1 MIDSTLTPVAA
12 TRASVQALRL
22 FETRPYQSAVARALV
37 EFGKVERRN
46 CPLKANL
53 MVSLVVALSLYRS
66 LSIPDAFRMLVTLLG
81 ADLLDDRLTSIA
93 DDALLRAKA
102 RLGEQV
108 LPSVFKAIAADVR
121 VHPSFRGHR
130 TYALDGV
137 KFSVADTP
145 ENESAFGRWRS
156 SNGAKTA
163 FPQLLAVVLLA
174 TETKEV
180 KAVQFEKCTGAERPA
195 CEAFLSLLEAGD
207 LVLMDRGLHAVWLYL
222 EFVKRC
228 IHFVCRA
235 RTSYKVTILQRLGP
249 GDYFVEIVG
258 CGSAEA
264 AKTGRARTKMRLR
277 MLEYRVGRRERV
289 RLFTTLTD
297 PEKYPAREVAALYH
311 ERWECELAFDEIK
324 THLATPPSG
333 AVQSTFRSRSPAL
346 VMQEAYGLFIAYNL
360 IRATIAQAA
369 RQSNIN
375 ARDISFVGAIH
386 AIDRRAASIEQ
397 LHGLAREAA
406 WLELLAEIS
415 SRKTRKR
422 RQRQYPRVLRV
433 KISRFPRKRSWH
445 RQRKSQ
451 LVEKLKLVNTRARSQ
466 ARR

>member
-1 MIDSTLTPVAA
+1 MIDSTLRSLDA
-12 TRASVQALRL
+12 TGTSVQALRL
-22 FETRPYQSAVARALV
+22 FETRPYQAAVARALV

-46 CPLKANL
+46 CPLKASL

-81 ADLLDDRLTSIA
+81 ADLLDERLADIA

-102 RLGEQV
+102 RLGEQIM
-108 LPSVFKAIAADVR
+108 PRVFEAIAADVTVR
-121 VHPSFRGHR
+121 PTFHGHR

-145 ENESAFGRWRS
+145 ENESAFGRWKS

-180 KAVQFEKCTGAERPA
+180 KAVQFDKCTGAERPA
-195 CEAFLSLLEAGD
+195 CEAFLGLLEAGD

-228 IHFVCRA
+228 IQFVCRA
-235 RTSYKVTILQRLGP
+235 RTSYKVKILQRLGP

-258 CGSAEA
+258 SGSAKA
-264 AKTGRARTKMRLR
+264 AKTGRARTKIRLR
-277 MLEYRVGRRERV
+277 MLEYRVGRRKRV

-297 PEKYPAREVAALYH
+297 PEKYPAREIASLYH

-324 THLATPPSG
+324 THLASPPPGS
-333 AVQSTFRSRSPAL
+333 VQLTFRSRSPAL

-369 RQSNIN
+369 RQADIS
-375 ARDISFVGAIH
+375 ARDISFVGTVRAIE
-386 AIDRRAASIEQ
+386 RRAASIER
-397 LHGLAREAA
+397 LHGRDRDAA

-415 SRKTRKR
+415 SLRTRKR
-422 RQRQYPRVLRV
+422 RERQYPRVLRV

-445 RQRKSQ
+445 RQRKTK
-451 LVEKLKLVNTRARSQ
+451 LVEKLRLVNTRARSQ